1 MGQKL
6 SPEGRRRKNA
16 YIGEYNRRTYV
27 QVKVD
32 IPPEVKEGWQEAAQS
47 EGMSL
52 RAWIMEAAD
61 EKMGKN
67 KN

>member
-1 MGQKL
+1 MGQNL

-32 IPPEVKEGWQEAAQS
+32 IPPDLKDEWQEAAKGA
-47 EGMSL
+47 GMSL
-52 RAWIMEAAD
+52 RAWIMEAAE
-61 EKMGKN
+61 EKMK
-67 KN
+67 KK